1 MLNVKDLVVS
11 YDGVPALFGIDLDVR
26 EGEVVSVV
34 GSNGAGKSTLL
45 RALSGLLNSDRG
57 EISFNGN
64 NITGAPAYEVVKH
77 GIVMVPEGRLLFSKM
92 TVLQNLIMGAYTVKD
107 KQEIASRLDTVHN
120 VFPRLKERE
129 KQIAG
134 TLSGGEQQMV
144 ALARGMMA
152 RPRLL
157 LLDEPSLG
165 LAPIMVK
172 EMFHM
177 VRDIRATNVTILLV
191 EQRLRETLELSDRAY
206 VLQTGKIVMTGT
218 AAELLDSA
226 EIKQAYLGM

>member
-1 MLNVKDLVVS
+1 
-11 YDGVPALFGIDLDVR
+11 
-26 EGEVVSVV
+26 
-34 GSNGAGKSTLL
+34 
-45 RALSGLLNSDRG
+45 
-57 EISFNGN
+57 
-64 NITGAPAYEVVKH
+64 
-77 GIVMVPEGRLLFSKM
+77 
-92 TVLQNLIMGAYTVKD
+92 MGAYTVKD